1 MRQVMNCKVRWT
13 NLITFFLFLLMS
25 SLSFAADLETARLA
39 IKEKGAHW
47 VAAESKFARL
57 PLEEKKARLGL
68 IKPSHTGAEKVL
80 ASQAPL
86 AGMPVSFDWT
96 TGGRFG
102 NGINYVTPVRNQGA
116 CGSCWAFA
124 TTGALES
131 YSLININD
139 SQCNT
144 SSCDLSEQVLVSCG
158 SSGHLDAGSCSGG
171 YVNRA
176 SDYIRDT
183 GLPMESCYPY
193 TAENGKCS
201 NSCSTWNTST
211 YRIGAWDYVATTA
224 PTAEAIKNALYNY
237 GPLATTMD
245 VYEDFY
251 DSYDSGVYSY
261 VSGSKVGDHAIL
273 IVGYE
278 NNSVYPGGGCFR
290 VKNSWGGDW
299 GEAGFFRIAYS
310 ELSSVV
316 QFGDW
321 TIAYRITATLR
332 TGDFAP
338 ADCDVDGSDLAVL
351 IADPSLLNLATFA
364 QNFGKSDCQ

>member
-1 MRQVMNCKVRWT
+1 MRSKVLCA
-13 NLITFFLFLLMS
+13 NLMTLVLCLLMS
-25 SLSFAADLETARLA
+25 SHLFAADLETIRFA

-57 PLEEKKARLGL
+57 SLQEKKSRLGL
-68 IKPSHTGAEKVL
+68 IKPAHTGAEKVI
-80 ASQAPL
+80 ASQAPP
-86 AGMPVSFDWT
+86 AGLPVVMDWT
-96 TGGRFG
+96 AGGRFG
-102 NGINYVTPVRNQGA
+102 NGMSYVTPVRNQGA

-131 YSLININD
+131 YIQININD
-139 SQCNT
+139 SLCNT
-144 SSCDLSEQVLVSCG
+144 TFCDLSEQVLVSCG
-158 SSGHLDAGSCSGG
+158 SSGHRDAGSCSGG
-171 YVNRA
+171 YVSYA

-183 GLPMESCYPY
+183 GLPVESCYPY
-193 TAENGKCS
+193 AADNGKCS
-201 NSCSTWNTST
+201 DSCSTWNTNT

-224 PTAEAIKNALYNY
+224 PTAADIKNALYDY

-245 VYEDFY
+245 IYEDFY
-251 DSYDSGVYSY
+251 DTYESGVYSY
-261 VSGSKVGDHAIL
+261 VSGGYVGGHAIL

-278 NNSVYPGGGCFR
+278 DNPVYPGGGCFR
-290 VKNSWGGDW
+290 VKNSWDADW

-321 TIAYRITATLR
+321 TIAYRMTATLR

-351 IADPSLLNLATFA
+351 TANPSLMNLATFA